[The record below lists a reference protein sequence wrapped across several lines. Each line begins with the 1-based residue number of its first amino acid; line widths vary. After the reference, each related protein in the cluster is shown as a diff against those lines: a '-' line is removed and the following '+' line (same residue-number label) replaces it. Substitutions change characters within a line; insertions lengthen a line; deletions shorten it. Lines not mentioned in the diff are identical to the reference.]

1 MQTARIIIIGGGIV
15 GCSVLYHLARAG
27 CRDALLIERAE
38 LTAGA
43 TWHAAGNVHN
53 QNPIPNLSTL
63 QAYSMQL
70 YDGLAAEVGQAVGS
84 HVVGGI
90 FLAQSRAR
98 MQEFKFL
105 AGKFK
110 ALGLPYELVTP
121 ADIQAR
127 FPLIDTAGLEGGAWD
142 PDEGYVDP
150 YSVAMGLAAGARKNG
165 ARILRNTRIT
175 AIRRTRSGHWRLSGD
190 GGGGG
195 DGVDGGDGGSGDGGL
210 PRHPRSPH
218 PRHPRSPLSGGDLE
232 FECEIVV
239 NAAGFWGNEV
249 AQMVGGEL
257 PIVNMEHHYLVT
269 ESMPE
274 IAAHID
280 GGGAAGEL
288 PLIRDLDAQF
298 YLRQEGDGLLFGPWE
313 KDCRPAWGGG
323 GAPWDFGQELFS
335 PDLERMEAEL
345 GAVYRRVPAL
355 GRAGIKRV
363 VNGAISFTPDGR
375 GLLGPLPGA
384 PNFFVAC
391 GFVSGIAQGGGV
403 GRALAEWLLE
413 GETAMDL
420 SFMDVAR
427 FGDWSTPAFARARVV
442 ATFPKRYEIAYPQ
455 LEQESGRSLKTTPI
469 YARLQER
476 GAVFGQAYGW
486 ERPLWFA
493 ADGGDG
499 DGGDGGGDGDGADAP
514 TAARDEPSF
523 SAPNWWAQVG
533 VEARAAHTAAAL
545 FEMSSYSKWEI
556 AGPEAAAFLNR
567 VVISRL
573 PAAGRLALGL
583 MLNRR
588 GGIVGD
594 LVLAGLPGGG
604 FYAVGATLAE
614 GIYQRW
620 FEQQRGRLEVS
631 IRVVTADF
639 AALGVVGPAAR
650 ALLSEL
656 SESGDADFSNA
667 EFPFMTWRAARI
679 GGIDCRALRLSYAGE
694 LGWELHCKMDAQVEL
709 FDALVAAGAR
719 HGLQLAGGRALSH
732 LRLEKG
738 YRSWGAD
745 LTAEVTPAAA
755 GLARF
760 CRPELPEK
768 VDANGRA
775 AALEAALNK
784 AGAAGA
790 AWPPKSLATLV
801 FDAPTAAGCWGSEP
815 VFRGDGDG
823 ADDGAGDAA
832 GDDCV
837 GYVTSGGYGWRIGRH
852 LAVAWLATEVC
863 APGTALSIG
872 ILGERCQATV
882 AADPVYDPSN
892 AKLRS

>member
-27 CRDALLIERAE
+27 CRDALLIERAG

-190 GGGGG
+190 GGGGT
-195 DGVDGGDGGSGDGGL
+195 GGDGSGD
-210 PRHPRSPH
+210 
-218 PRHPRSPLSGGDLE
+218 GDLE

-249 AQMVGGEL
+249 AQMVGGAL

-274 IAAHID
+274 VAAHID
-280 GGGAAGEL
+280 GGGGGDGGDGGGEL

-427 FGDWSTPAFARARVV
+427 FGDWSTPAFARARIV

-455 LEQESGRSLKTTPI
+455 LEQDSGRGLKTTPI

-499 DGGDGGGDGDGADAP
+499 DGDGGGGDGDGYSPVAP
-514 TAARDEPSF
+514 AR
-523 SAPNWWAQVG
+523 
-533 VEARAAHTAAAL
+533 R
-545 FEMSSYSKWEI
+545 
-556 AGPEAAAFLNR
+556 
-567 VVISRL
+567 
-573 PAAGRLALGL
+573 
-583 MLNRR
+583 
-588 GGIVGD
+588 
-594 LVLAGLPGGG
+594 
-604 FYAVGATLAE
+604 
-614 GIYQRW
+614 
-620 FEQQRGRLEVS
+620 
-631 IRVVTADF
+631 
-639 AALGVVGPAAR
+639 
-650 ALLSEL
+650 
-656 SESGDADFSNA
+656 
-667 EFPFMTWRAARI
+667 
-679 GGIDCRALRLSYAGE
+679 
-694 LGWELHCKMDAQVEL
+694 
-709 FDALVAAGAR
+709 
-719 HGLQLAGGRALSH
+719 
-732 LRLEKG
+732 
-738 YRSWGAD
+738 
-745 LTAEVTPAAA
+745 
-755 GLARF
+755 
-760 CRPELPEK
+760 K
-768 VDANGRA
+768 VMMWS
-775 AALEAALNK
+775 
-784 AGAAGA
+784 AAGA
-790 AWPPKSLATLV
+790 AMRNRARASSTTLRRPAQVARSNSSRPCSACSSNCAASAARHSMNARRFSWRTVTTANALASTANHSAMTV
-801 FDAPTAAGCWGSEP
+801 RWRFTVARIYIAPAGAAPGTAPAPATAAGAATAS
-815 VFRGDGDG
+815 FSATRIT
-823 ADDGAGDAA
+823 ALRARRLASTSAAA
-832 GDDCV
+832 GRRALPMSFTL
-837 GYVTSGGYGWRIGRH
+837 GRSWLTVTGASGGYGSPR
-852 LAVAWLATEVC
+852 
-863 APGTALSIG
+863 
-872 ILGERCQATV
+872 
-882 AADPVYDPSN
+882 AASRRKRLTMRSSN
-892 AKLRS
+892 E